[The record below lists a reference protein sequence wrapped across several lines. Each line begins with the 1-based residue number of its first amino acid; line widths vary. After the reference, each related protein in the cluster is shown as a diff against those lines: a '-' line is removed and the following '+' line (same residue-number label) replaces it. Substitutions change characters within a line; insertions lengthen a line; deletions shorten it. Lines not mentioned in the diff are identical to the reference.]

1 MQKDIKR
8 WYSRLTRTGKILLYA
23 AAVGLVWLLLQLIN
37 NIFNIVEITNNVVI
51 IIFTILNVASILLI
65 IFVFMQAAAI
75 IYMMREENEM
85 YREMMTKGRRHGNQ
99 MEQVAGR
106 RNAASMTKRGAR
118 AANVNVSGML
128 TVDNIN
134 QKYPARWYKRATAIA
149 EWKDITGPG
158 IFTLQ
163 DDSSVKVEIID
174 ATELG
179 GGFFV
184 GTWSGNRF
192 FKWKRKLVLNK
203 RTGRPQSYTS
213 MRNAK
218 KQLSK
223 NAE

>member
-23 AAVGLVWLLLQLIN
+23 AGVGLVWLLLQLVN
-37 NIFNIVEITNNVVI
+37 NIFDIVVIENNVVR
-51 IIFTILNVASILLI
+51 IIFTVLNVVSILLI

-85 YREMMTKGRRHGNQ
+85 YREMMTKGKRHGNQ

-106 RNAASMTKRGAR
+106 RSAASMTKRGAR
-118 AANVNVSGML
+118 ATNVNIGGML

-134 QKYPARWYKRATAIA
+134 QKYPARWYKRPTQIDD
-149 EWKDITGPG
+149 WKDITEAGVY
-158 IFTLQ
+158 TLK
-163 DDSSVKVEIID
+163 DNANVKVELID

-192 FKWKRKLVLNK
+192 FKYKRSLILNK
-203 RTGRPQSYTS
+203 KTGRPQSYS
-213 MRNAK
+213 SLRNAK

-223 NAE
+223 IA